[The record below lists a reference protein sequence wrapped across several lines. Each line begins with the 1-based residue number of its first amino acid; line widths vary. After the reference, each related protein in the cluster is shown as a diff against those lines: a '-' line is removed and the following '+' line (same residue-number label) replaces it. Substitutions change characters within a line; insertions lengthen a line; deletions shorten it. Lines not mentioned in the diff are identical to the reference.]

1 MTVQNSRRRLMF
13 LGGLV
18 FLVAVAL
25 LSLNFPQLFLEP
37 LPSWYRMADQALLVT
52 GLLGS
57 VLTSKPLR
65 IAGWAGICLYILY
78 AVFGS
83 VPSLDHPAFDSN
95 GEQRP
100 ELWMPRLAP
109 WLAFSILLLVCFRKL
124 AAKSQ
129 LQ

>member
-25 LSLNFPQLFLEP
+25 LSLNFPQLFFEP

-65 IAGWAGICLYILY
+65 IAGWAGI
-78 AVFGS
+78 
-83 VPSLDHPAFDSN
+83 
-95 GEQRP
+95 
-100 ELWMPRLAP
+100 
-109 WLAFSILLLVCFRKL
+109 
-124 AAKSQ
+124 
-129 LQ
+129 

>member
-1 MTVQNSRRRLMF
+1 MF
-13 LGGLV
+13 LGGMA
-18 FLVAVAL
+18 FLVAGAL
-25 LSLNFPQLFLEP
+25 LSLNFPQLFFEP
-37 LPSWYRMADQALLVT
+37 FPLWYRVVDQALLVA

-57 VLTSKPLR
+57 VLTSKSLR

-78 AVFGS
+78 AAFGS
-83 VPSLDHPAFDSN
+83 LPSLDHPAFDSN

-100 ELWMPRLAP
+100 ELWMPRSAL
-109 WLAFSILLLVCFRKL
+109 WLAVSILLVVCFRKL